1 MMHDYFS
8 IFFYRVFFTRVF
20 KLFLDFLILN
30 LEFRRISLLK
40 GLLDNVLVNGVELNI
55 ELTIRV
61 SVGMKLVLFDDI

>member
-20 KLFLDFLILN
+20 KLFLDFFILN